1 MNQKPRHAGTPPS
14 DTAGGPPRR
23 CLPFDGMDGAGR
35 TAARTPDR
43 ASAARLLGGIAFALL
58 AGLALSGCSN
68 NSPNGAPPAAGPSGQ
83 TPGGSGKRIAIISPA
98 KTSEFH
104 NELPKGAA
112 DEAKKLGWPDII
124 DKAPQKEDDY
134 AGQVSQAQDVIQQHP
149 DAISVCGINPQALD
163 EIVKKANNA
172 KIPIWVHNQIT
183 TVKGDVVAYVG
194 YDEREGGRLCGEKAA
209 ELLKAKNGDYKGE
222 VAILD
227 GEPGAHTDERA
238 GGFKDALLKHP
249 GIKLDAEQNGK
260 WDRTIGNTTTK
271 DWLQKYAKL
280 DLVFGCS
287 DAMAQGASKAG
298 ADANHP
304 LITIGI
310 DGNKTSLQDVRDG
323 KLTATLAVQ
332 PRMIGARIVDSMND
346 YFQNKTQP
354 NIIKTEMTIVTKD
367 NVGKF
372 LTP

>member
-1 MNQKPRHAGTPPS
+1 MNTSMRRGMSSYVPAPGLAALVLLACLALAGCNNSSGNSGAPS
-14 DTAGGPPRR
+14 IGGP
-23 CLPFDGMDGAGR
+23 
-35 TAARTPDR
+35 
-43 ASAARLLGGIAFALL
+43 
-58 AGLALSGCSN
+58 SN
-68 NSPNGAPPAAGPSGQ
+68 PA
-83 TPGGSGKRIAIISPA
+83 PGGTGKRIAIISPA

-112 DEAKKLGWPDII
+112 DEAQKLGWPAII

-163 EIVKKANNA
+163 QIIKKANDA

-183 TVKGDVVAYVG
+183 EVKGDVVAYVG
-194 YDEREGGRLCGEKAA
+194 YDEREGGKLCGEKAA
-209 ELLKAKNGDYKGE
+209 ELLKAKNGGYKGE

-238 GGFKDALLKHP
+238 GGFKDALKKYP
-249 GIKLDAEQNGK
+249 DIKVVREQNGK
-260 WDRTIGNTTTK
+260 WDRTTGNTTTK
-271 DWLQKYAKL
+271 DWLQTNPKL

-298 ADANHP
+298 MDANHP

-310 DGNKTSLQDVRDG
+310 DGNKTSLEDVRDG

-332 PRMIGARIVDSMND
+332 PRMIGARIVQSMND
-346 YFQNKTQP
+346 YFAKKPQDKV
-354 NIIKTEMTIVTKD
+354 IKTEMTIVTKD

>member
-1 MNQKPRHAGTPPS
+1 MTRQPRRGTRSDRTAQGLAAILVIAG
-14 DTAGGPPRR
+14 AALAGCNNGGGPP
-23 CLPFDGMDGAGR
+23 PP
-35 TAARTPDR
+35 TA
-43 ASAARLLGGIAFALL
+43 
-58 AGLALSGCSN
+58 
-68 NSPNGAPPAAGPSGQ
+68 
-83 TPGGSGKRIAIISPA
+83 PGGAVPTASGSPPPGGGYKIAIISPA

-112 DEAKKLGWPDII
+112 EEAKKMGWPDII

-134 AGQVSQAQDVIQQHP
+134 AGQVSLAQDVIQQRP
-149 DAISVCGINPQALD
+149 AAISVCGINPQALD
-163 EIVKKANNA
+163 QIVKKANDA

-194 YDEREGGRLCGEKAA
+194 YDERQGGILCGQKAA

-238 GGFKDALLKHP
+238 GGFKAALKKYP
-249 GIKLDAEQNGK
+249 NIKLDAEQNGK
-260 WDRTIGNTTTK
+260 WDRTVGNATAK
-271 DWLQKYAKL
+271 DWLQKFAKL

-310 DGNKTSLQDVRDG
+310 DGNKTSLEDVRDG

-332 PRMIGARIVDSMND
+332 PRLIGARIVQSMSD
-346 YFQNKTQP
+346 YFAKKPQDK
-354 NIIKTEMTIVTKD
+354 IIKTEMTVVTKE
-367 NVGKF
+367 NVARF
-372 LTP
+372 LSP

>member
-1 MNQKPRHAGTPPS
+1 LVGVAALS
-14 DTAGGPPRR
+14 
-23 CLPFDGMDGAGR
+23 LIGM
-35 TAARTPDR
+35 
-43 ASAARLLGGIAFALL
+43 
-58 AGLALSGCSN
+58 LALSGCN
-68 NSPNGAPPAAGPSGQ
+68 NSGTSAPPSGSPGNSSGPANPP
-83 TPGGSGKRIAIISPA
+83 PGGKRIAIISPA

-134 AGQVSQAQDVIQQHP
+134 AGQVSQAQDVIQQRP

-163 EIVKKANNA
+163 QIIKKANDA

-183 TVKGDVVAYVG
+183 PVKGDVVAYVG
-194 YDEREGGRLCGEKAA
+194 YDEREGGKLCGEKAA
-209 ELLKAKNGDYKGE
+209 ELIKAKNGDYRGE

-238 GGFKDALLKHP
+238 GGFKDALKKYPNIH
-249 GIKLDAEQNGK
+249 IDAEQNGK
-260 WDRTIGNTTTK
+260 WDRAMGNTTTK
-271 DWLQKYAKL
+271 DWLQKYDKL

-298 ADANHP
+298 ADAKHP
-304 LITIGI
+304 LLTIGI
-310 DGNKTSLQDVRDG
+310 DGNKTSLEDVRDG

-332 PRMIGARIVDSMND
+332 PRVIGATIVDSMND
-346 YFQNKTQP
+346 YFNKKDQLKV
-354 NIIKTEMTIVTKD
+354 IKTKMAIVTKD
-367 NVGKF
+367 NVGAF
-372 LTP
+372 LPK